1 MGTTSLSPDSWER
14 GGHTAALAGPLVC
27 SASGFAS
34 EKHGVSASSAVVP
47 LWAHPW
53 AQASLL
59 QRAAAAHPRPRPVPV
74 LPPSAAGWG
83 AAFCRPAMQA
93 VSGSSCLEH
102 SPLAG
107 PSAHPIS
114 LLFATPCSLSL
125 FDTALPRRW
134 QSHAS
139 PPRDTSGSSFCTCT
153 MQVIRHYQESCVSPR
168 PSRAFASLL
177 HEQLLP
183 PHPPAEGLHGRQ
195 LSAV

>member
-1 MGTTSLSPDSWER
+1 MSALLQASPLKNMASVPPQRWFRCGRIPGLRPPCCSER
-14 GGHTAALAGPLVC
+14 QLPTPALARCLFCHRRQLDGALL
-27 SASGFAS
+27 SADLPCRRCQA
-34 EKHGVSASSAVVP
+34 APA
-47 LWAHPW
+47 WNTCPW
-53 AQASLL
+53 LCL
-59 QRAAAAHPRPRPVPV
+59 QRIPSVCF
-74 LPPSAAGWG
+74 LPPHA
-83 AAFCRPAMQA
+83 R
-93 VSGSSCLEH
+93 
-102 SPLAG
+102 
-107 PSAHPIS
+107 
-114 LLFATPCSLSL
+114 SLSL

>member
-83 AAFCRPAMQA
+83 AAFCRPALSADLPCRRCQA
-93 VSGSSCLEH
+93 APAWNTCPWLGLQRI
-102 SPLAG
+102 
-107 PSAHPIS
+107 PSVC
-114 LLFATPCSLSL
+114 F
-125 FDTALPRRW
+125 
-134 QSHAS
+134 
-139 PPRDTSGSSFCTCT
+139 
-153 MQVIRHYQESCVSPR
+153 
-168 PSRAFASLL
+168 
-177 HEQLLP
+177 LP
-183 PHPPAEGLHGRQ
+183 PHAHSASLIRLCPEDGSLTRPLPGTPPAAR
-195 LSAV
+195 SAPVPCK

>member
-1 MGTTSLSPDSWER
+1 MSALLQASPLKNMASVPPQRWFRCGRIPGLRPPCCSER
-14 GGHTAALAGPLVC
+14 QLPTPALARCLFC
-27 SASGFAS
+27 
-34 EKHGVSASSAVVP
+34 HRRQ
-47 LWAHPW
+47 LD
-53 AQASLL
+53 
-59 QRAAAAHPRPRPVPV
+59 
-74 LPPSAAGWG
+74 WG
-83 AAFCRPAMQA
+83 AAFCRPAMQV

-139 PPRDTSGSSFCTCT
+139 PPWDTSSSSFCTCT